1 MTSDGSCGA
10 LFAAHQELFA
20 LIMLSFPMPVH
31 LVELCLLE
39 LRHLSVGRAEIQ
51 PSRGKQR

>member
-1 MTSDGSCGA
+1 MVPAVRFLPRIRNFC
-10 LFAAHQELFA
+10 A
-20 LIMLSFPMPVH
+20 LIMLSFPMRVH
-31 LVELCLLE
+31 LVELLFVE